1 MFSMRAFCQ
10 NGQIEGHV
18 MDSKTTENFPG
29 VTILFMQENAIVT
42 GASTDM
48 TGAFAVKNIPF
59 GTYSVVVKAIG
70 YRDEIFGNIV
80 VTSTTQ
86 KFNISFPGPCKYKY
100 VKGRKPKCVARHS
113 DHIVPIIYGLPD
125 ARLLTKAKKEKIVLG
140 GCQLYDC
147 HPEYYCTIHKVE
159 L

>member
-1 MFSMRAFCQ
+1 MVSMKAFCQ
-10 NGQIEGHV
+10 NGQVEGHIV
-18 MDSKTTENFPG
+18 DSKTNENFPG
-29 VTILFMQENAIVT
+29 ATVLFMQDNAIVN

-48 TGAFAVKNIPF
+48 TGVFAVKNIPL

-70 YRDEIFGNIV
+70 YRDETIGNVV
-80 VTSTTQ
+80 VTSANQ
-86 KFNISFPGPCKYKY
+86 QFNISFPGPCKYKY
-100 VKGRKPKCVARHS
+100 VKGKKPNCVAGHT

-125 ARLLTKAKKEKIVLG
+125 ARLMAKARKEKAYLG

-159 L
+159 I